1 MKVVAYVEKIVPVE
15 VEVDDKW
22 KSMEDYGNVPW
33 GELLNG
39 LYDFFEE
46 NEEEFYNDVCKALE
60 GIGENS
66 HNLHSI
72 DTIDGGIIMEDLQE
86 Y

>member
-22 KSMEDYGNVPW
+22 KPMEDYGNIPW

>member
-15 VEVDDKW
+15 VEVDNKW
-22 KSMEDYGNVPW
+22 KPMEEYGNTSW
-33 GELLNG
+33 KELTG
-39 LYDFFEE
+39 DQDGYFEE

-60 GIGENS
+60 EIGES
-66 HNLHSI
+66 GHSLHSI
-72 DTIDGGIIMEDLQE
+72 DTTIGGNIMNDLQE

>member
-22 KSMEDYGNVPW
+22 KRMEDYGNVPW
-33 GELLNG
+33 GALLDD
-39 LYDFFEE
+39 LYDYFEE
-46 NEEEFYNDVCKALE
+46 NQEEFYNDVCEALE
-60 GIGENS
+60 EIGENS

-72 DTIDGGIIMEDLQE
+72 ETTIGGNIMEDLKE